1 LEDSRAQSNAA
12 LFEARNTLKESQR
25 EYQEE
30 SKSVAR
36 DFFAGMNVAKKTMR
50 RGQKAQRR
58 DAKHS
63 NRKVLAAL
71 KIGKKKRIS
80 ELKQDSSRKKFRKKR
95 NVRTARKQIKKQKRI
110 RNLEKRQAVL
120 RTSRSKIADRKK
132 TEKRKTE
139 RRKSQKRSIVGK
151 KKVERRL
158 AVKAASDL
166 RSSQDKQNKINEE
179 TLKSLDREFDKEIDV
194 PEIKETEKKPEQG
207 KVVEEEAEVVV
218 ASLPNTPVKSSEE
231 TPQAKLSRFSKN
243 ISGLKNNL
251 KNNGGNPGTLLAKLG
266 EAYLEAQ
273 RFMNSQMDDEEKQ
286 NLLDLS
292 ENGDLVL
299 GSY

>member
-1 LEDSRAQSNAA
+1 MEDSRAQSNAA

-36 DFFAGMNVAKKTMR
+36 DLFAGMNVAKKTMR

-120 RTSRSKIADRKK
+120 RTS
-132 TEKRKTE
+132 
-139 RRKSQKRSIVGK
+139 
-151 KKVERRL
+151 
-158 AVKAASDL
+158 
-166 RSSQDKQNKINEE
+166 
-179 TLKSLDREFDKEIDV
+179 
-194 PEIKETEKKPEQG
+194 
-207 KVVEEEAEVVV
+207 
-218 ASLPNTPVKSSEE
+218 
-231 TPQAKLSRFSKN
+231 
-243 ISGLKNNL
+243 
-251 KNNGGNPGTLLAKLG
+251 
-266 EAYLEAQ
+266 
-273 RFMNSQMDDEEKQ
+273 
-286 NLLDLS
+286 
-292 ENGDLVL
+292 
-299 GSY
+299 